1 MSGSLRDRI
10 LTINPS
16 IGNILYNPTAYL
28 LYNREIG
35 MSKERRRFLIV
46 NVFDFVLSTLLWL
59 LSAVTKPY
67 KHTWMEVF
75 LEEINIFAPHFLHNS
90 LFDLAILS
98 FLRMLLLLFAYAWI
112 KCDHWIPVA
121 FTTTVST
128 IFIGIKIFYFF
139 DKDKG
144 SIQQYLV
151 IIASLCI
158 AWFEL
163 WLMPFRVLDSEHQ
176 RDIGVGTTVI
186 NGSDTDRQRL
196 NAQELIRQIVANEE
210 EFFHTA
216 FEDDTS
222 DENEERCKNISR
234 IGKVSRRKCKEAI
247 IRAQN
252 EADSLFVNINC
263 WKVLQ
268 KENKNVP
275 EIRYHDAS
283 NSYYIK
289 TVIDH
294 TARAV
299 FNAVWRESQKWNK
312 QILETRIVAV
322 VDSTTD
328 IVITITKAS
337 GGGYIAPRH
346 FIDIRRFITNTE
358 ETSFVGVYVSIEFA
372 EEEET
377 VGGEQKTSKSA
388 KNEGGVEIRG
398 RNGVNMFRISKLG
411 EKNALFEWL
420 MNTDLRIP
428 IPRML
433 IRRSITSFVMDYT
446 KMLVTFLDENPTGI
460 K

>member
-1 MSGSLRDRI
+1 
-10 LTINPS
+10 
-16 IGNILYNPTAYL
+16 
-28 LYNREIG
+28 
-35 MSKERRRFLIV
+35 
-46 NVFDFVLSTLLWL
+46 
-59 LSAVTKPY
+59 
-67 KHTWMEVF
+67 
-75 LEEINIFAPHFLHNS
+75 
-90 LFDLAILS
+90 
-98 FLRMLLLLFAYAWI
+98 MLLLLFAYAWI
-112 KCDHWIPVA
+112 KCDHW
-121 FTTTVST
+121 
-128 IFIGIKIFYFF
+128 
-139 DKDKG
+139 KDSCGVHYNYKG

-222 DENEERCKNISR
+222 DENEEHCKNISR

-275 EIRYHDAS
+275 EIRYHDGS

-322 VDSTTD
+322 VDNTTD

-372 EEEET
+372 EEDGT

>member
-67 KHTWMEVF
+67 KNTWMEVF

-98 FLRMLLLLFAYAWI
+98 FLRMLVLLFAYAWI

-163 WLMPFRVLDSEHQ
+163 WLVPFRVLDSEHQ

-222 DENEERCKNISR
+222 GCNILIKNHLDENEERCKNISR

-299 FNAVWRESQKWNK
+299 FNAVWRENQKWNK
-312 QILETRIVAV
+312 QILETRIVA
-322 VDSTTD
+322 D

-337 GGGYIAPRH
+337 GGGYIAPS
-346 FIDIRRFITNTE
+346 RFITNTE

-372 EEEET
+372 EEDGT
-377 VGGEQKTSKSA
+377 VGGEQKTSKIT
-388 KNEGGVEIRG
+388 KNEGGVEIR
-398 RNGVNMFRISKLG
+398 ISKLG
-411 EKNALFEWL
+411 EKSALFEWL

>member
-67 KHTWMEVF
+67 KNTWME
-75 LEEINIFAPHFLHNS
+75 
-90 LFDLAILS
+90 
-98 FLRMLLLLFAYAWI
+98 
-112 KCDHWIPVA
+112 
-121 FTTTVST
+121 
-128 IFIGIKIFYFF
+128 
-139 DKDKG
+139 
-144 SIQQYLV
+144 YLV

-222 DENEERCKNISR
+222 DENEEHCKNISR

-268 KENKNVP
+268 KENKNAP

-312 QILETRIVAV
+312 QILETRIVA
-322 VDSTTD
+322 
-328 IVITITKAS
+328 AS

-346 FIDIRRFITNTE
+346 FIDIRRFITNTD

-372 EEEET
+372 EEETAE
-377 VGGEQKTSKSA
+377 GEQKTSKSA
-388 KNEGGVEIRG
+388 KNEDGVEIRG

-411 EKNALFEWL
+411 KKGALFEWL

>member
-90 LFDLAILS
+90 LFDLGRILALNLFGWGRGLGYTASQALGYVFIRVVSIWVVFAFDGLKREEQEHLSRRRENKSVTNNPS
-98 FLRMLLLLFAYAWI
+98 FYLFLFR
-112 KCDHWIPVA
+112 IPVA

-222 DENEERCKNISR
+222 GWFWIFLGTILKRRFLTNEKAISWYFLEFFQLR
-234 IGKVSRRKCKEAI
+234 
-247 IRAQN
+247 N
-252 EADSLFVNINC
+252 EADLLFVNINC

-372 EEEET
+372 EEGT
-377 VGGEQKTSKSA
+377 MGGEQKTSKSA
-388 KNEGGVEIRG
+388 KNEGGVEIR
-398 RNGVNMFRISKLG
+398 
-411 EKNALFEWL
+411 
-420 MNTDLRIP
+420 
-428 IPRML
+428 
-433 IRRSITSFVMDYT
+433 
-446 KMLVTFLDENPTGI
+446 
-460 K
+460 

>member
-67 KHTWMEVF
+67 KNTWMEVF

-90 LFDLAILS
+90 LFDL
-98 FLRMLLLLFAYAWI
+98 
-112 KCDHWIPVA
+112 
-121 FTTTVST
+121 
-128 IFIGIKIFYFF
+128 
-139 DKDKG
+139 
-144 SIQQYLV
+144 
-151 IIASLCI
+151 
-158 AWFEL
+158 
-163 WLMPFRVLDSEHQ
+163 
-176 RDIGVGTTVI
+176 GTTVI

-299 FNAVWRESQKWNK
+299 FNAVWRENQKWNK
-312 QILETRIVAV
+312 QILETRIVA
-322 VDSTTD
+322 D

-358 ETSFVGVYVSIEFA
+358 ETSFVGVYLSIEFA
-372 EEEET
+372 EEDGT
-377 VGGEQKTSKSA
+377 VGGEQKTSKIT
-388 KNEGGVEIRG
+388 KNEGGVEIR
-398 RNGVNMFRISKLG
+398 ISKLG
-411 EKNALFEWL
+411 EKSALFEWL